1 MNIYVKLQFL
11 GVYRLRNLIIPE
23 LNEWIKKSN
32 DDEEPAIKQKTNGQ
46 VQHKEPSQEKQQGPE
61 APAGHDNKLEIQQPK
76 INQDGTEKLKQ
87 PESKETSEKNF

>member
-1 MNIYVKLQFL
+1 MNICVKLQFL
-11 GVYRLRNLIIPE
+11 GVFHFRNLIIPE
-23 LNEWIKKSN
+23 LNEWIKKSS

-46 VQHKEPSQEKQQGPE
+46 VQHKEPSQEKQQGHE

-76 INQDGTEKLKQ
+76 INQDGTEKLKH